1 MVKKLPKNYT
11 ISVYGCVDT
20 INDLIDLV
28 NSQQEAIGELQTEIG
43 VLRNMVLQSQEA
55 IEKLE
60 SKVWTA
66 GFIEKY
72 RPALENLAE
81 AADDKPTAKEI
92 ARAILDEPLDD
103 KPENKN
109 YKLVTESEPFD
120 RVEYEKAKFVRDREK
135 VRFAGLDTHR
145 TVTLRIPKGMSIV
158 EAIEEAYQD
167 TIIHTDTDLQKALD
181 EVQPNE

>member
-1 MVKKLPKNYT
+1 MKKLAFDSSNWKL
-11 ISVYGCVDT
+11 IGT

-28 NSQQEAIGELQTEIG
+28 NSQ
-43 VLRNMVLQSQEA
+43 QEA

-81 AADDKPTAKEI
+81 ADDTH
-92 ARAILDEPLDD
+92 R
-103 KPENKN
+103 
-109 YKLVTESEPFD
+109 T
-120 RVEYEKAKFVRDREK
+120 EK
-135 VRFAGLDTHR
+135 VDPRDMASRNPSPEAKKALETAVQEAQEDINRISTHR
-145 TVTLRIPKGMSIV
+145 TVTLRIPKGMRV
-158 EAIEEAYQD
+158 GEAITSIPRGVGTSDFYLWLCEAP
-167 TIIHTDTDLQKALD
+167 DTDLQKALD

>member
-1 MVKKLPKNYT
+1 MKKLDYNHLT
-11 ISVYGCVDT
+11 TGALTVDASHL
-20 INDLIDLV
+20 IGVVNDLIDLV

-81 AADDKPTAKEI
+81 AD
-92 ARAILDEPLDD
+92 
-103 KPENKN
+103 
-109 YKLVTESEPFD
+109 
-120 RVEYEKAKFVRDREK
+120 
-135 VRFAGLDTHR
+135 DTHR
-145 TVTLRIPKGMSIV
+145 TVTLRIPKGMRV
-158 EAIEEAYQD
+158 GEAIETAWQRSNGPDVED
-167 TIIHTDTDLQKALD
+167 KWHMFEVLDTDLQKALD